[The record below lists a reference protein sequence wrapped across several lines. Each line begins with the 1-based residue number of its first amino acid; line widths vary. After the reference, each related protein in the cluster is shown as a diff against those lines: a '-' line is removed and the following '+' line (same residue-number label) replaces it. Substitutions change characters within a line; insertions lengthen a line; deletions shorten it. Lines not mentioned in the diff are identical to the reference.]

1 MVHLGEL
8 MIAGEKWVLVPRAA
22 ERIGVSREYLYR
34 LVRNGTLRSRRY
46 HGQLFI
52 PFASLERLQSRRG
65 ENPVGRKS
73 YAQIEEEL
81 QEANGTLEGVDG
93 ILDDG
98 DLSGEEKLEEI
109 YDLMGWEDQEDDD
122 GD

>member
-1 MVHLGEL
+1 

-34 LVRNGTLRSRRY
+34 LIRTGTLRCRRY
-46 HGQLFI
+46 QGQLFI
-52 PFASLERLQSRRG
+52 LLASLKRLQSQRG
-65 ENPVGRKS
+65 VDPVGRKS

-81 QEANGTLEGVDG
+81 QEANETLEGVDG
-93 ILDDG
+93 ILDD
-98 DLSGEEKLEEI
+98 DELSGEEKLEEI
-109 YDLMGWEDQEDDD
+109 YDLMGWEDQEDGD